1 MITIIGMLV
10 LCTLLTLCPQC
21 SCHHGWVSNAVSLC
35 NARRGR
41 RRWPTTCKAL
51 GFQGWSHSSS
61 VFKCIE
67 LEFTLEVAS
76 RENDSFNWLFLSSQT
91 SQRPRNLCVSPLK
104 RRQLALTVGLWIIP
118 DVLKPTMICITSTHE
133 CSIRPWFSTVYPA
146 SPLICTW
153 EDAKVAE
160 TQCSFRKHIMSILQR
175 VVTNPAF

>member
-1 MITIIGMLV
+1 MMTIIGMLV

-35 NARRGR
+35 DARRGW
-41 RRWPTTCKAL
+41 RRWPNTCKAL
-51 GFQGWSHSSS
+51 GFQSWSHSSS
-61 VFKCIE
+61 VFRYIE

-76 RENDSFNWLFLSSQT
+76 RKNDSFNWLFLSSQT

-104 RRQLALTVGLWIIP
+104 SRQLALTVGLWIIP
-118 DVLKPTMICITSTHE
+118 DVLEPTMIC
-133 CSIRPWFSTVYPA
+133 TVYPA